1 MSDLMQGRLDRAE
14 RALTRAGFTYTE
26 GAQEWKPP
34 IGPSASPLLD
44 RIDYL
49 LSLLADCTDINRA
62 LGFIIERSDNEG
74 KEQALAILSEHLEKC
89 DATLS
94 GRVLLQSVMEPDN
107 LRSHRDSWQK
117 ALAHLVELEQ
127 DRDQR
132 EYWEH
137 ELRAM
142 SAMYLDLDRRLNAG
156 RDTEWTDGDA
166 SKPTLGDY
174 RELQAQHDQLQ
185 SLVKATMDTLSSA
198 VKTAEFEGHAHRPWH
213 DSAKT
218 LLAGQAPMPE
228 PAPVVPDE
236 LDYDVELESGE
247 YDHEL
252 DEPFLRGRVQGWND
266 CRSAMLAAH
275 KPEAKP

>member
-1 MSDLMQGRLDRAE
+1 MSDLMQERLDRAE

-44 RIDYL
+44 RIDQ
-49 LSLLADCTDINRA
+49 LAAQLKDATAQCGVMAEPLREAISVISSINHGGEHEVHVEGDEPAFWQRGEWVEWA
-62 LGFIIERSDNEG
+62 RSDVLP
-74 KEQALAILSEHLEKC
+74 KLQAALAGKLPE
-89 DATLS
+89 
-94 GRVLLQSVMEPDN
+94 R
-107 LRSHRDSWQK
+107 
-117 ALAHLVELEQ
+117 
-127 DRDQR
+127 
-132 EYWEH
+132 
-137 ELRAM
+137 
-142 SAMYLDLDRRLNAG
+142 
-156 RDTEWTDGDA
+156 RDTEWTDA
-166 SKPTLGDY
+166 SSTPTADDY

-185 SLVKATMDTLSSA
+185 SKHKAALDALSSA

-218 LLAGQAPMPE
+218 LLADNAPMPE

-266 CRSAMLAAH
+266 CRSAMLAATP
-275 KPEAKP
+275 KPDGAA

>member
-1 MSDLMQGRLDRAE
+1 MSDLMQERLDRAE

-44 RIDYL
+44 RIDR
-49 LSLLADCTDINRA
+49 LADLLRELRDGVEGEWCFPGD
-62 LGFIIERSDNEG
+62 LDERIDT
-74 KEQALAILSEHLEKC
+74 ALAGQVLKPAAIRLEFYDAGFLNTHGGGDTKWWCDYIRSELVRAY
-89 DATLS
+89 DFY
-94 GRVLLQSVMEPDN
+94 QSQLDGEWADDEV
-107 LRSHRDSWQK
+107 K
-117 ALAHLVELEQ
+117 LASQE
-127 DRDQR
+127 
-132 EYWEH
+132 
-137 ELRAM
+137 
-142 SAMYLDLDRRLNAG
+142 
-156 RDTEWTDGDA
+156 
-166 SKPTLGDY
+166 DY

-185 SLVKATMDTLSSA
+185 SKHKAALDALSSA

-213 DSAKT
+213 DIAKT
-218 LLAGQAPMPE
+218 LLADNAPTPE

-266 CRSAMLAAH
+266 CRSAMLAAAT
-275 KPEAKP
+275 KPEGAA